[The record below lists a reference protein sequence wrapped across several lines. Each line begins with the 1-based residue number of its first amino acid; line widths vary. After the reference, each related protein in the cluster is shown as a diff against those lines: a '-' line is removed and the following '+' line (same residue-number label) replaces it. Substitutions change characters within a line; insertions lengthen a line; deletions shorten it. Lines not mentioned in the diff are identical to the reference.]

1 MSGDRGTFVRRHQNG
16 LLAALLAALAFAAI
30 FLHAPQVGYTR
41 DEGFYFS
48 AARSYAGWFRALGE
62 DPARALTAIPDDVEV
77 AVIDCLTVWMGN
89 LLYRYGIIKEDCDEV
104 SRFVKTIQ
112 QPGCDLIIVT
122 NEVGMG
128 IIPENDMARRF
139 RYLAGLL
146 NQEVGRQATEAFLM
160 VSGLP
165 LALKGEK

>member
-1 MSGDRGTFVRRHQNG
+1 MRDRIAKHKEERGDDFITIEEP
-16 LLAALLAALAFAAI
+16 LSL
-30 FLHAPQVGYTR
+30 
-41 DEGFYFS
+41 
-48 AARSYAGWFRALGE
+48 
-62 DPARALTAIPDDVEV
+62 ARALEAVPAQVEV

-89 LLYRYGIIKEDCDEV
+89 LLFRHGIIKGDYEEV
-104 SRFVKTIQ
+104 SDFIQ
-112 QPGCDLIIVT
+112 AIRQPGCDLIIVT

-146 NQEVGRQATEAFLM
+146 NQEVARQASQAILM

-165 LALKGEK
+165 LTLKGEQ